1 MTDLL
6 AASGRQEPG
15 QELAEEVAELP
26 LTIGR

>member
-1 MTDLL
+1 MADPL

-15 QELAEEVAELP
+15 QELAEEVAELL